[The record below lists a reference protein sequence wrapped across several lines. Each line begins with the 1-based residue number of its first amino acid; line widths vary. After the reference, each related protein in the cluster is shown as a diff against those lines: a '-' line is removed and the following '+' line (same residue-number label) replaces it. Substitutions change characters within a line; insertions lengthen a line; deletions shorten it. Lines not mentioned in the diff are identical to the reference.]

1 YPIKTVRLK
10 EKGKSTLDGRRLW
23 FDETFGRLNTEEKG
37 ILLGNFDGDDKILV
51 IDYDGNYEIIDQ
63 ELTQRF
69 DVKNIALIEKFSP
82 EKIVTAVYLDKD
94 KLQFNIKRFKIET
107 TTLHSKFFFIKEGE
121 GNKLIKVS
129 TDEEP
134 ILAVQ
139 SGRGAQVRKAK
150 IKLNKMVEIMGWR
163 AIGTKLTDF
172 NKSVEMEWDKKDK
185 ENPQTQLF

>member
-1 YPIKTVRLK
+1 VRLK

-37 ILLGNFDGDDKILV
+37 TLLGNFDGDDKILV

-82 EKIVTAVYLDKD
+82 EKIVAAVYVDKE